1 MLFLLKER
9 ICPLL
14 IKLFS
19 PSTKLKVYTQT
30 TQANSQSNSN
40 SSNSTE
46 KAYFLIITRLIRIV
60 HVLIKYYFE
69 LLVTE
74 NEIFLSLIIRFLD
87 YERPLWQ
94 KTLAAELFHKI
105 AIESQLIRLFCV
117 NYDMKPHTEKILS
130 GIINSLALFTHQLF
144 VNQTYNHPSGQQNS
158 QQQQAQP
165 SNQSSNANK
174 NDSSL
179 QNNAHLTGF
188 VYKDT
193 YISLLSAYIFNTTQT
208 TTTQSLA
215 KEIYLDTW
223 DKYELPSHIQENYLL
238 SICFSTLQDFI
249 RSIQT
254 IFEIE
259 LKMVIKKESPK
270 KTVAK
275 LSNSEEC
282 KTLLGSTYSCV
293 LFIYN
298 LFLETCIDEL
308 LIEHILKSIKTFSYL
323 CSLLDLDKERDAFVC
338 LLCRNSLPANYSG
351 YIVNSKLIDPFIT
364 NYINSNSS
372 KILNFNGTN
381 NSSNRIGQ
389 NADEQV
395 IAFGPPLAAN
405 INIGNLILTA
415 KHIQIMKFLIQMSQI
430 YGDHLGNSWYI
441 ILNTLEHLTWI
452 LNLKPTNNNA
462 TNTNN
467 STSNTTSSN
476 STNSSNTTA
485 NSIASMND
493 WGMLKLAQSTPSIIS
508 ENVIT
513 TSVQNE
519 ITQIC
524 LTLTKL
530 FEYSKELSDETLNDI
545 VESLIQLSKEC
556 IEIQNLGKTNEPC
569 LFAIIKLYE
578 TTISN
583 MHRINLIWYLV
594 TEHLIE
600 LCEHHNLK
608 LREWCVESIC
618 LLIKYAFGY
627 NKFDKSLSE
636 DHELKQ
642 MFLLPLQELSLI
654 KFNDIRQKQLEC
666 TLTILR
672 LMGQYIHYSWPLC
685 LTIIG
690 SIKKDQ
696 TEVLIRSAFQ
706 CLQLVVT
713 DFLSM
718 MNVNY
723 LSLVISV
730 VAKFGFQD
738 QDLSISLTAIVLL
751 WNISDYMFQKCDT
764 LVKELDFLVSKE
776 GETEKAENSD
786 KLNLHLPIEH
796 KSIEAIWMILYTRL
810 GELCIDPR
818 PAVRKSA
825 GQTLFCTISSHSSV
839 LSENAWHL
847 LVNNVL
853 FSLLEQVKLSIST
866 ASKERDACLNNTN
879 FLMHHSRDT
888 AEKQWA
894 ETCVLTLAGVT
905 RVFNSKCNLLIKLN
919 DFQKLWLKLLEAIE
933 NSILSKNTEISLA
946 ALRSFHELLGNQNYY
961 SSPNS
966 SISLSTTNVVAAAA
980 TAAAVVTNQ
989 TNVQSNGQPNSL
1001 SSVPNTQTSSIIKYL
1016 DISQWLAAWKVC
1028 LNIGLNINYD
1038 KQQFLQMTENNKL
1051 MRKSSKSSE
1060 NQPPQIPIVP
1070 IQNCLPPNQ
1079 TFLTCYNDL
1088 IPIIVDVISFKFTK
1102 KDFESYSTVL
1112 EKLLSIP
1119 VIGGDF
1125 ASFVFVQ
1132 AENNLTPLQNSCLN
1146 SIKYFIKV
1154 SLHFFNHICS
1164 IKRKLF

>member
-30 TQANSQSNSN
+30 TQANSNQSNNN

-60 HVLIKYYFE
+60 HVLIKYYYE
-69 LLVTE
+69 LLITE

-105 AIESQLIRLFCV
+105 AIESQLIRLFCI
-117 NYDMKPHTEKILS
+117 NYDMKPHTEKILC
-130 GIINSLALFTHQLF
+130 GIINSLTLFTHQLF
-144 VNQTYNHPSGQQNS
+144 INQTLNPTGQQNS
-158 QQQQAQP
+158 QQQQQQQT
-165 SNQSSNANK
+165 SSSSSNNK
-174 NDSSL
+174 NSDYSSL
-179 QNNAHLTGF
+179 QQNSTNLTAF
-188 VYKDT
+188 VYKDS
-193 YISLLSAYIFNTTQT
+193 YITLLSQYVFNPTTV
-208 TTTQSLA
+208 TTTQNLV

-223 DKYELPSHIQENYLL
+223 DKYELPGHIQENYLL
-238 SICFSTLQDFI
+238 SICFSTLQNFI
-249 RSIQT
+249 RSIQF

-259 LKMVIKKESPK
+259 LKVAAKNVDSSKKN
-270 KTVAK
+270 VAK
-275 LSNSEEC
+275 LSKSEEC
-282 KTLLGSTYSCV
+282 KTLLSSTYNCV

-308 LIEHILKSIKTFSYL
+308 LNDHILKSIKTFIYL
-323 CSLLDLDKERDAFVC
+323 CSLLDLNKERDAFVC
-338 LLCRNSLPANYSG
+338 LLCRNSLPCNYSG
-351 YIVNSKLIDPFIT
+351 YIVNSKLIDPFIS
-364 NYINSNSS
+364 NYINSNSN

-381 NSSNRIGQ
+381 NSSNRLGQ
-389 NADEQV
+389 QNTDEQV
-395 IAFGPPLAAN
+395 IAIGPPLAAN
-405 INIGNLILTA
+405 INIGNLTLTA
-415 KHIQIMKFLIQMSQI
+415 KHIQIMKFIIQMSQI
-430 YGDHLGNSWYI
+430 YGDNLGNSWYI

-452 LNLKPTNNNA
+452 LNLKPTNANT

-467 STSNTTSSN
+467 SSSSSSSSSGTTV
-476 STNSSNTTA
+476 TNSNVNA
-485 NSIASMND
+485 QNSISIMND
-493 WGMLKLAQSTPSIIS
+493 WGMLKLVQTTPSLIS
-508 ENVIT
+508 ENLIT

-519 ITQIC
+519 ITLIC
-524 LTLTKL
+524 VSLTKL
-530 FEYSKELSDETLNDI
+530 FEFSKELSDDTLNDI

-583 MHRINLIWYLV
+583 MHRIKLIWYLV

-627 NKFDKSLSE
+627 NKFDKSLNE
-636 DHELKQ
+636 NHELKQ

-672 LMGQYIHYSWPLC
+672 LMGQYMNYSWPLC

-718 MNVNY
+718 MSASY

-751 WNISDYMFQKCDT
+751 WNISDYMFQNCDN
-764 LVKELDFLVSKE
+764 LVKELNLLVSNESKR
-776 GETEKAENSD
+776 EKDENSD

-796 KSIEAIWMILYTRL
+796 TSIEAIWMILYTRL
-810 GELCIDPR
+810 GELCIDSR

-839 LSENAWHL
+839 LSENAWQL

-853 FSLLEQVKLSIST
+853 FSLLEQVKQSIST
-866 ASKERDACLNNTN
+866 ASKERDAVLNNTN

-919 DFQKLWLKLLEAIE
+919 DFQKLWLKLLESIE
-933 NSILSKNTEISLA
+933 NSVLSKNTEISLA

-966 SISLSTTNVVAAAA
+966 SASLSNTNVVAAAA
-980 TAAAVVTNQ
+980 ATAAAIIT
-989 TNVQSNGQPNSL
+989 NGQQQQNTQL
-1001 SSVPNTQTSSIIKYL
+1001 SSTQTSTIIKYL
-1016 DISQWLAAWKVC
+1016 DISQWLTAWKVC

-1051 MRKSSKSSE
+1051 MRKSSKNSE
-1060 NQPPQIPIVP
+1060 SQQQQQQAIP
-1070 IQNCLPPNQ
+1070 IQNFLPPNQ

-1088 IPIIVDVISFKFTK
+1088 IPIIIDVISFKFTK
-1102 KDFESYSTVL
+1102 KDFESFSTVL

-1146 SIKYFIKV
+1146 SIKYFLKV
-1154 SLHFFNHICS
+1154 FFSLKPHFM
-1164 IKRKLF
+1164 K